1 MGVILIGLLGILMAA
16 ILICDKSMDRRKAK
30 KRKRR
35 YGNKAQGYDH
45 GRESAE
51 YGRKSR
57 KPEDGRWLYQDV
69 DSDYNE
75 YPDYGR
81 ELSADEYL
89 DYDQEPGADEYLDY
103 DLRAEAD
110 EILEYVQEPEAGEI
124 LEYVQEPEAGEFLEY
139 VQEPEA
145 GEFPEYDQVP
155 NSVEDPE
162 YAEVPNSDESPEY
175 TEVPNSV
182 EGMDYEGEAV
192 FDTAPEEPEELPI
205 IRVDH
210 VTMKYKVATSSTSGL
225 KDFLI
230 QKIKKQIT
238 TRDLLALDEVSFDVY
253 KGEIVGIIGTNG
265 SGKSTLLKI
274 VSGALKPTG
283 GKVIVDQSKIQLLTL
298 GAGFDTE
305 LSARENVYL
314 NGAIIGYS
322 REFIDEHYN
331 EIVEFAELDGFM
343 DEKVKNFSSG
353 MVSRLGFAIAT
364 AGDAAD
370 ILILD
375 EVLSVGDEFFR
386 KKSLARIKEMIHG
399 GSTVL
404 MVSHGMG
411 TILSN
416 CTKAVW
422 IEKGRLQMAGDTKTV
437 CEAYRKQFG

>member
-110 EILEYVQEPEAGEI
+110 EVLEYVQEPEAGEI

-364 AGDAAD
+364 AGDAAE

>member
-124 LEYVQEPEAGEFLEY
+124 LEY

-364 AGDAAD
+364 AGDAAE